1 MGPTWGLQ
9 WKNISTAENIC
20 DTQHGLPVATTPI
33 TDRMNA
39 MRLGEQAL
47 AGSPY
52 LHFSTTTL
60 HFYTSV
66 SHCHHA
72 ECGGVARGQWAD
84 KRSAIN
90 PGTDLKI
97 NKHCLQQPH
106 PQPA

>member
-47 AGSPY
+47 AGSPLLHY
-52 LHFSTTTL
+52 NSPLLHFCVTL
-60 HFYTSV
+60 SPCRVRWSRTGSV
-66 SHCHHA
+66 
-72 ECGGVARGQWAD
+72 G
-84 KRSAIN
+84 
-90 PGTDLKI
+90 
-97 NKHCLQQPH
+97 
-106 PQPA
+106 